1 MQTQRASG
9 LIELL
14 KENMELRAE
23 VKALIDIL
31 KVSDLTGQRP
41 AEWRATL
48 NDARHSKA
56 YREAVERYHPLFAR
70 LDSATTREEIDSLLQ
85 KIPLREPFM

>member
-1 MQTQRASG
+1 METQRSSG

-14 KENMELRAE
+14 KENVALRAE
-23 VKALIDIL
+23 VEALIDIL

-48 NDARHSKA
+48 RDARQSKA
-56 YREAVERYHPLFAR
+56 YRDAVERYHALFAR
-70 LDSATTREEIDSLLQ
+70 LDDAGTRAEIDALLQ
-85 KIPLREPFM
+85 KIPLREPLM

>member
-1 MQTQRASG
+1 MQTQRSSG

-14 KENMELRAE
+14 KENMALRAE
-23 VKALIDIL
+23 ISALIDIL

-48 NDARHSKA
+48 NDVRRSRA
-56 YREAVERYHPLFAR
+56 YRDAVEQYDALLAR
-70 LDSATTREEIDSLLQ
+70 LEDATTRAEIDFLLQ
-85 KIPLREPFM
+85 KISLREPLR